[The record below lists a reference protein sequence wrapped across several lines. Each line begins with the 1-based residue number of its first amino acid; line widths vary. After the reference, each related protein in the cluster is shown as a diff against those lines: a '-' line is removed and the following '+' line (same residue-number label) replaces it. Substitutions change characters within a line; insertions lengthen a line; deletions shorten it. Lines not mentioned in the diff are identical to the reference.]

1 MKFGIEKKNLK
12 LPSRP
17 AHQGPKLPNPSLM
30 RRAPL
35 GIFPPAAAA
44 SPCVLL
50 PLPYSL
56 SSHLSP
62 LSLLSLTLARAAPC
76 PAPPRRQD
84 SAQRT
89 HPGRRPSRFPR
100 QATRPAP
107 ARAHAAR
114 PAATSEQTRAERP
127 KPPRSK
133 PCPTRCSARARSR
146 ISQAPCT
153 VRPFDFSPLMELQLL
168 HFFLL
173 PLFLSLKPT
182 PLSSVMELN
191 ADRSVPGRPSLSSP
205 FSIN

>member
-84 SAQRT
+84 SGQRT
-89 HPGRRPSRFPR
+89 RPGRRPSRFPPR
-100 QATRPAP
+100 QPGRPLRAPTPRAQQRRPSRPAP
-107 ARAHAAR
+107 SDRSRRDRSRAR
-114 PAATSEQTRAERP
+114 PDVPPAPEAESP
-127 KPPRSK
+127 KPHAPRV
-133 PCPTRCSARARSR
+133 RS
-146 ISQAPCT
+146 IS
-153 VRPFDFSPLMELQLL
+153 R
-168 HFFLL
+168 
-173 PLFLSLKPT
+173 
-182 PLSSVMELN
+182 
-191 ADRSVPGRPSLSSP
+191 R
-205 FSIN
+205 